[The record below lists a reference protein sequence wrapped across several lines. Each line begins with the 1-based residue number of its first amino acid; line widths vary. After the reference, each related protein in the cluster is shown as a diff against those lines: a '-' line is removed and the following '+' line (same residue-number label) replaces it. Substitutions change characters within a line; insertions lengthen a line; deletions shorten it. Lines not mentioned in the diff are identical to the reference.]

1 MFMVARMAIHSLK
14 ACFNLIKRL
23 NRPKVLSHIAVMD
36 PNNSDNDLDSLKNSL
51 SRNPITARVFLFS
64 LSVLFVVLLVAT
76 NSFFTSKY
84 LNDIKQEGEI
94 RLTQN
99 ERNIVSELQKNSVIP
114 QFLVRDQSIW
124 NALLSNN
131 FSSLPQMFSEFINE
145 ISIESITLMDRT
157 GQIVAV
163 AGKEN
168 LNVNSSNKIIFNTA
182 ISTNDTVMNIIEK
195 NENEFGFFYSRKIEN
210 DQRVLGVLSIEV
222 DLKKFETSW
231 KSARDRIFI
240 SNSEGKIVLA
250 TEPTWKGLS
259 DDLAWKNQNSKNI
272 IKRGYS
278 VAKGWVDSNESDQY
292 FNDSS
297 FVRFNKNIPILNW
310 KISSF
315 ENYSGVRERVNTIL
329 ALEILIFL
337 LLLVLS
343 LYSLNRKKI
352 LRLNLFEEETI
363 KLRELNKKLETEM
376 EQRKRV
382 EKNLLAVEQT
392 LEQHSKLAA
401 LGEMS
406 AAISHELN
414 QPLAAMKTYLAGAS
428 LLLKRN
434 RPQETVAALM
444 RIDGLI
450 HRMGEITKQ
459 LKSFARKNTESFV
472 PLNFN
477 DAILEAM
484 SIMEPQLK
492 QSGIKIDTNIP
503 SEPVLIVGDQQRL
516 EQVIINL
523 IRNAIDA
530 LDDTELPSITI
541 SLYKNNSVR
550 FSIRDNGKGINNLE
564 KLFEP
569 FQTSKDPGNGLGLG
583 LAISSNI
590 ISELGGSLSGENL
603 TPTGAEFTIKLPLFD
618 PSRVNVVEENQT
630 KMRETL

>member
-1 MFMVARMAIHSLK
+1 M
-14 ACFNLIKRL
+14 
-23 NRPKVLSHIAVMD
+23 SHIAVMD
-36 PNNSDNDLDSLKNSL
+36 PNNSDNDLDSLENSH
-51 SRNPITARVFLFS
+51 SRNPIRARVFLFS

-99 ERNIVSELQKNSVIP
+99 ERNIVNELQKNSVIP

-131 FSSLPQMFSEFINE
+131 FSSLPEMFFEFIDE
-145 ISIESITLMDRT
+145 ISIESITLVDRT

-168 LNVNSSNKIIFNTA
+168 LNENSSNKIIFNTA

-195 NENEFGFFYSRKIEN
+195 DENEFGFFYSRKIEN

-222 DLKKFETSW
+222 DLKKFENSW
-231 KSARDRIFI
+231 KSAGESIFI
-240 SNSEGKIVLA
+240 SNDEGKIVLA
-250 TEPTWKGLS
+250 TEPTWKGLRE
-259 DDLAWKNQNSKNI
+259 DLVWKNQNSKNI
-272 IKRGYS
+272 LKRGFS
-278 VAKGWVDSNESDQY
+278 VAKGWVDSTESDQY
-292 FNDSS
+292 FTDSS

-310 KISSF
+310 NMSSF
-315 ENYSGVRERVNTIL
+315 ENYASVRERVNTIL

-363 KLRELNKKLETEM
+363 KLRELNKKLKTEM

-434 RPQETVAALM
+434 RPHETIAALI

-492 QSGIKIDTNIP
+492 QSGIKLDTNIP

-530 LDDTELPSITI
+530 LDNTEFPSMTI
-541 SLYKNNSVR
+541 SLYKNNYVS
-550 FSIRDNGKGINNLE
+550 FSIRDNGKGITNLE
-564 KLFEP
+564 TLFEP
-569 FQTSKDPGNGLGLG
+569 FQTSKDPGKGLGLG

>member
-1 MFMVARMAIHSLK
+1 
-14 ACFNLIKRL
+14 
-23 NRPKVLSHIAVMD
+23 MD
-36 PNNSDNDLDSLKNSL
+36 PINSDNDLDSLENSL

-99 ERNIVSELQKNSVIP
+99 ERNIVNELQKNSVIP

-195 NENEFGFFYSRKIEN
+195 DENEFGFFYSRKIEN

-222 DLKKFETSW
+222 DLKKFENSW
-231 KSARDRIFI
+231 KSAGDRIFI
-240 SNSEGKIVLA
+240 SNGEGKIVLA

-259 DDLAWKNQNSKNI
+259 EDLAWKNQNSKNI

-550 FSIRDNGKGINNLE
+550 FSIRDNGKGINDLE

-569 FQTSKDPGNGLGLG
+569 FQTSKDPGKGLGLG

>member
-1 MFMVARMAIHSLK
+1 MAIHSLK

-36 PNNSDNDLDSLKNSL
+36 PINSDNDLDSLENSL

-222 DLKKFETSW
+222 DLKKFENSW
-231 KSARDRIFI
+231 KSAGERIFI
-240 SNSEGKIVLA
+240 SNGEGKIVLA
-250 TEPTWKGLS
+250 TEPTWKGLRE
-259 DDLAWKNQNSKNI
+259 DFAWKNQNSKNI

-569 FQTSKDPGNGLGLG
+569 FQTSKDPGKGLGLG

>member
-1 MFMVARMAIHSLK
+1 
-14 ACFNLIKRL
+14 
-23 NRPKVLSHIAVMD
+23 MD
-36 PNNSDNDLDSLKNSL
+36 PINSDNDLDSLENSL

-99 ERNIVSELQKNSVIP
+99 ERNIVNELQKNSVIP

-195 NENEFGFFYSRKIEN
+195 DENEFGFFYSRKIEN

-222 DLKKFETSW
+222 DLKKFENSW
-231 KSARDRIFI
+231 KSAGDRIFI
-240 SNSEGKIVLA
+240 SNGEGKIVLA

-310 KISSF
+310 KMSSF

-550 FSIRDNGKGINNLE
+550 FSIRDNGKGINDLE

-569 FQTSKDPGNGLGLG
+569 FQTSKDPGKGLGLG

>member
-1 MFMVARMAIHSLK
+1 MAIHSLK

-36 PNNSDNDLDSLKNSL
+36 PINSDNDLDSLENSL
-51 SRNPITARVFLFS
+51 SRNPIRARVFLFS

-99 ERNIVSELQKNSVIP
+99 ERNIVNELQKNSVIP

-131 FSSLPQMFSEFINE
+131 FSSLPQMFFEFIDE

-195 NENEFGFFYSRKIEN
+195 DENEFGFFYSRKIEN

-222 DLKKFETSW
+222 DLKKFENSW
-231 KSARDRIFI
+231 KSAGERIFI
-240 SNSEGKIVLA
+240 SNGEGKIVLA

-259 DDLAWKNQNSKNI
+259 EDLAWKNQNSKNI

-310 KISSF
+310 KMSSF

-434 RPQETVAALM
+434 RPHETIAALM

-550 FSIRDNGKGINNLE
+550 FSIRDNGKGINDLE

-569 FQTSKDPGNGLGLG
+569 FQTSKDPGKGLGLG

>member
-1 MFMVARMAIHSLK
+1 MAIHSLK

-36 PNNSDNDLDSLKNSL
+36 PINSDNDLDSLENSL
-51 SRNPITARVFLFS
+51 SRNPIKARVFLFS

-99 ERNIVSELQKNSVIP
+99 ERNIVNELQKNSVIP

-131 FSSLPQMFSEFINE
+131 FSSLPQMFFEFIDE

-168 LNVNSSNKIIFNTA
+168 LNINSSNKIIFNTA

-195 NENEFGFFYSRKIEN
+195 DENEFGFFYSRKIEN

-222 DLKKFETSW
+222 DLKKFENSW
-231 KSARDRIFI
+231 KSAGERIFI
-240 SNSEGKIVLA
+240 SNGEGKIVLA

-259 DDLAWKNQNSKNI
+259 EDLAWKNQNSKNI

-310 KISSF
+310 KMSSF

-550 FSIRDNGKGINNLE
+550 FSIRDNGKGINDLE

-569 FQTSKDPGNGLGLG
+569 FQTSKDPGKGLGLG

>member
-1 MFMVARMAIHSLK
+1 
-14 ACFNLIKRL
+14 
-23 NRPKVLSHIAVMD
+23 MD
-36 PNNSDNDLDSLKNSL
+36 PINSDNDLDSLENSL

-99 ERNIVSELQKNSVIP
+99 ERNIVNELQKNSVIP

-222 DLKKFETSW
+222 DLKKFENSW
-231 KSARDRIFI
+231 KSAGDRIFI
-240 SNSEGKIVLA
+240 SNGEGKIVLA

-569 FQTSKDPGNGLGLG
+569 FQTSKDPGKGLGLG

>member
-1 MFMVARMAIHSLK
+1 MAIHSLK

-36 PNNSDNDLDSLKNSL
+36 PINSDNDLDSLENSL

-99 ERNIVSELQKNSVIP
+99 ERNIVNELQKNSVIP

-195 NENEFGFFYSRKIEN
+195 DKNEFGFFYSRKIEN

-222 DLKKFETSW
+222 DLKKFENSW
-231 KSARDRIFI
+231 KSAGERIFI
-240 SNSEGKIVLA
+240 SNGEGKIVLA

-259 DDLAWKNQNSKNI
+259 EDLAWKNQSSKNI

-278 VAKGWVDSNESDQY
+278 VAKGWVDSTESDQY

-310 KISSF
+310 KMSSF

-382 EKNLLAVEQT
+382 EKNLLAVEQS

-569 FQTSKDPGNGLGLG
+569 FQTSKDPGKGLGLG

>member
-1 MFMVARMAIHSLK
+1 MAIHSLK

-36 PNNSDNDLDSLKNSL
+36 PINSDNDLDSLENSR
-51 SRNPITARVFLFS
+51 SRNPIRARVFLFS

-131 FSSLPQMFSEFINE
+131 FSSLPQMFFEFIDE

-195 NENEFGFFYSRKIEN
+195 DENEFGFFYSRKIEN

-222 DLKKFETSW
+222 DLKKFENSW
-231 KSARDRIFI
+231 KSAGERIFI
-240 SNSEGKIVLA
+240 SNGEGKIVLA

-259 DDLAWKNQNSKNI
+259 EDLAWKNQNSKNI

-310 KISSF
+310 KMSSF

-569 FQTSKDPGNGLGLG
+569 FQTSKDPGKGLGLG

>member
-1 MFMVARMAIHSLK
+1 MAIHSLK

-36 PNNSDNDLDSLKNSL
+36 PINSDNDLDSLENSL

-195 NENEFGFFYSRKIEN
+195 DKNEFGFFYSRKIEN
-210 DQRVLGVLSIEV
+210 DQRVLGVLAIEV
-222 DLKKFETSW
+222 DLNKFENSW
-231 KSARDRIFI
+231 KSAGERIFI
-240 SNSEGKIVLA
+240 SNGEGKIVLA

-310 KISSF
+310 KMSSF

-569 FQTSKDPGNGLGLG
+569 FQTSKDPGKGLGLG

>member
-1 MFMVARMAIHSLK
+1 MAIHSLK

-36 PNNSDNDLDSLKNSL
+36 PINSDNDLDSLENSL

-131 FSSLPQMFSEFINE
+131 FSSLPQMFFEFIDE

-222 DLKKFETSW
+222 DLKKFENSW
-231 KSARDRIFI
+231 KSAGDRIFI
-240 SNSEGKIVLA
+240 SNGEGKIVLA

-569 FQTSKDPGNGLGLG
+569 FQTSKDPGKGLGLG

>member
-1 MFMVARMAIHSLK
+1 MAIHSLK

-36 PNNSDNDLDSLKNSL
+36 PINSDNDLDSLENSL

-99 ERNIVSELQKNSVIP
+99 ERNIVNELQKNSVIP

-131 FSSLPQMFSEFINE
+131 FSSLPQMFFEFIDE

-222 DLKKFETSW
+222 DLEKFENSW
-231 KSARDRIFI
+231 KSAGERIFI
-240 SNSEGKIVLA
+240 SNGEGKIVLA

-259 DDLAWKNQNSKNI
+259 EDLAWKNQNSKNI
-272 IKRGYS
+272 IKRGYN

-569 FQTSKDPGNGLGLG
+569 FQTSKDPGKGLGLG

>member
-1 MFMVARMAIHSLK
+1 MAIHSLK

-36 PNNSDNDLDSLKNSL
+36 PINSDNDLDSLENSL

-94 RLTQN
+94 RLAKN
-99 ERNIVSELQKNSVIP
+99 ERNIVNELQKNSVIP

-222 DLKKFETSW
+222 DLKKFENSW
-231 KSARDRIFI
+231 KSAGDRIFI
-240 SNSEGKIVLA
+240 SNGEGKIVLA

-492 QSGIKIDTNIP
+492 QSRIKLDTNIP

-569 FQTSKDPGNGLGLG
+569 FQTSKDPGKGLGLG

>member
-1 MFMVARMAIHSLK
+1 
-14 ACFNLIKRL
+14 
-23 NRPKVLSHIAVMD
+23 MD
-36 PNNSDNDLDSLKNSL
+36 PVNSDNDLDSLENSR
-51 SRNPITARVFLFS
+51 SRNPIRARVFLLS
-64 LSVLFVVLLVAT
+64 LSVLFIVLLVTT

-99 ERNIVSELQKNSVIP
+99 ERNIVNELQKNSVVP
-114 QFLVRDQSIW
+114 QFLVRDQSIRK
-124 NALLSNN
+124 ALLSNE
-131 FSSLPQMFSEFINE
+131 FSSLPKIFFEFIDE
-145 ISIESITLMDRT
+145 ISIASITLLDKT
-157 GQIVAV
+157 GQIVAL
-163 AGKEN
+163 AGKES
-168 LNVNSSNKIIFNTA
+168 LNTNSSNNIIFNTA

-195 NENEFGFFYSRKIEN
+195 DANEFGFFYSRKIEN
-210 DQRVLGVLSIEV
+210 DLKVLGVLSIEV
-222 DLKKFETSW
+222 DLKKFENSW
-231 KSARDRIFI
+231 KSAGETIFI
-240 SNSEGKIVLA
+240 SNGEGKIVLA
-250 TEPTWKGLS
+250 TEPRWKGLS
-259 DDLAWKNQNSKNI
+259 TDIVWQNQTSKNI
-272 IKRGYS
+272 LKRGYS
-278 VAKGWVDSNESDQY
+278 VAKGLVDFKESNLY
-292 FNDSS
+292 LNDSS
-297 FVRFNKNIPILNW
+297 VVRFTKKIPILKW
-310 KISSF
+310 DMSSF
-315 ENYSGVRERVNTIL
+315 ENYSSVRERVNTIL

-343 LYSLNRKKI
+343 LYSLNRRKI

-376 EQRKRV
+376 EQRRRV

-444 RIDGLI
+444 RIDSLI

-477 DAILEAM
+477 DAILAAM
-484 SIMEPQLK
+484 SIMEPQLT
-492 QSGIKIDTNIP
+492 QSRIKIETNIP
-503 SEPVLIVGDQQRL
+503 SEPVLIIGDQQRL

-530 LDDTELPSITI
+530 LDNTDFPSITI
-541 SLYKNNSVR
+541 ALHKNNSVK
-550 FSIRDNGKGINNLE
+550 FSIRDNGKGINDLE
-564 KLFEP
+564 TLFEP
-569 FQTSKDPGNGLGLG
+569 FQTSKDPSKGLGLG

-590 ISELGGSLSGENL
+590 ISEFGGSLSGENI
-603 TPTGAEFTIKLPLFD
+603 TPRGAMFTIKLPLFD
-618 PSRVNVVEENQT
+618 PSRVNVVEDKQT
-630 KMRETL
+630 KMNEKL

>member
-1 MFMVARMAIHSLK
+1 
-14 ACFNLIKRL
+14 
-23 NRPKVLSHIAVMD
+23 MD
-36 PNNSDNDLDSLKNSL
+36 PINSDNDLDSLENSL

-222 DLKKFETSW
+222 DLKKFENSW
-231 KSARDRIFI
+231 KSAGDRIFI
-240 SNSEGKIVLA
+240 SNGEGKIVLA

-569 FQTSKDPGNGLGLG
+569 FQTSKDPGKGLGLG

>member
-1 MFMVARMAIHSLK
+1 MAIHSLK

-36 PNNSDNDLDSLKNSL
+36 PINSDNDLDSLENSR
-51 SRNPITARVFLFS
+51 SRNPIRARVFLFS

-131 FSSLPQMFSEFINE
+131 FSSLPQMFFEFIDE

-222 DLKKFETSW
+222 DLKKFENSW
-231 KSARDRIFI
+231 KSAGDRIFI
-240 SNSEGKIVLA
+240 SNGEGKIVLA

-530 LDDTELPSITI
+530 LDDTKLPSITI

-569 FQTSKDPGNGLGLG
+569 FQTSKDPGKGLGLG

>member
-1 MFMVARMAIHSLK
+1 
-14 ACFNLIKRL
+14 
-23 NRPKVLSHIAVMD
+23 MD
-36 PNNSDNDLDSLKNSL
+36 PINSDNDLDSLENSL

-99 ERNIVSELQKNSVIP
+99 ERNIVNELQKNSVIP

-195 NENEFGFFYSRKIEN
+195 DENEFGFFYSRKIEN

-222 DLKKFETSW
+222 DLKKFENSW
-231 KSARDRIFI
+231 KSAGERIFI
-240 SNSEGKIVLA
+240 SNGEGKIVLA

-310 KISSF
+310 KMSSF

-550 FSIRDNGKGINNLE
+550 FSIRDNGKGINDLE

-569 FQTSKDPGNGLGLG
+569 FQTSKDPGKGLGLG

>member
-1 MFMVARMAIHSLK
+1 
-14 ACFNLIKRL
+14 
-23 NRPKVLSHIAVMD
+23 MD
-36 PNNSDNDLDSLKNSL
+36 PINSDNDLDSLENSL

-84 LNDIKQEGEI
+84 SNDIKQEGEI

-99 ERNIVSELQKNSVIP
+99 ERNIVNELQKNSVIP

-222 DLKKFETSW
+222 DLKKFENSW
-231 KSARDRIFI
+231 KSAGERIFI
-240 SNSEGKIVLA
+240 SNGEGKIVLA

-259 DDLAWKNQNSKNI
+259 EDLAWKNQNSKNI

-310 KISSF
+310 KMSSF

-550 FSIRDNGKGINNLE
+550 FSIRDNGKGINDLE

-569 FQTSKDPGNGLGLG
+569 FQTSKDPGKGLGLG

>member
-1 MFMVARMAIHSLK
+1 MAIHSLK

-36 PNNSDNDLDSLKNSL
+36 PINSDNDLDSLENSL

-94 RLTQN
+94 RLAQN
-99 ERNIVSELQKNSVIP
+99 ERNIVNELQKNSVIP

-222 DLKKFETSW
+222 DLKKFENSW
-231 KSARDRIFI
+231 KSAGERIFI
-240 SNSEGKIVLA
+240 SNGEGKIVLA

-259 DDLAWKNQNSKNI
+259 EDLAWKNQNSKNI
-272 IKRGYS
+272 LKRGFS

-550 FSIRDNGKGINNLE
+550 FSIRDNGKGINDLE

-569 FQTSKDPGNGLGLG
+569 FQTSKDPGKGLGLG

>member
-1 MFMVARMAIHSLK
+1 MAIHSLK

-36 PNNSDNDLDSLKNSL
+36 PINSDNDLDSLENSL

-99 ERNIVSELQKNSVIP
+99 ERNIVNELQKNSVIP

-131 FSSLPQMFSEFINE
+131 FSSLPQMFFEFIDE

-195 NENEFGFFYSRKIEN
+195 DENEFGFFYSRKIEN

-222 DLKKFETSW
+222 DLKKFENSW
-231 KSARDRIFI
+231 KSAGERIFI
-240 SNSEGKIVLA
+240 SNGEGKIVLA

-259 DDLAWKNQNSKNI
+259 QDLAWKNQNSKNI

-310 KISSF
+310 KMSSF

-550 FSIRDNGKGINNLE
+550 FSIRDNGKGINDLE

-569 FQTSKDPGNGLGLG
+569 FQTSKDPGKGLGLG

>member
-1 MFMVARMAIHSLK
+1 MAIHSLK

-36 PNNSDNDLDSLKNSL
+36 PINSDNDLDSLENSL

-131 FSSLPQMFSEFINE
+131 FSSLPQMFFEFIDE

-222 DLKKFETSW
+222 DLKKFENSW
-231 KSARDRIFI
+231 KSAGDRIFI
-240 SNSEGKIVLA
+240 SNGEGKIVLA

-259 DDLAWKNQNSKNI
+259 EDLAWKNQNSKNI

-569 FQTSKDPGNGLGLG
+569 FQTSKDPGKGLGLG

>member
-1 MFMVARMAIHSLK
+1 
-14 ACFNLIKRL
+14 
-23 NRPKVLSHIAVMD
+23 MD
-36 PNNSDNDLDSLKNSL
+36 PVNSDNDLDSLENSL
-51 SRNPITARVFLFS
+51 SRNPIKARVFLFS

-84 LNDIKQEGEI
+84 SNDIKQEGEI

-131 FSSLPQMFSEFINE
+131 FSSLPQMFFEFIDE

-222 DLKKFETSW
+222 DLKKFENSW
-231 KSARDRIFI
+231 KSAGERIFI
-240 SNSEGKIVLA
+240 SNGEGKIVLA

-278 VAKGWVDSNESDQY
+278 VAKGWVNSNESDQY

-310 KISSF
+310 KMSSF

-569 FQTSKDPGNGLGLG
+569 FQTSKDPGKGLGLG

>member
-1 MFMVARMAIHSLK
+1 
-14 ACFNLIKRL
+14 
-23 NRPKVLSHIAVMD
+23 MD
-36 PNNSDNDLDSLKNSL
+36 PINSDNDLDSLENSL

-84 LNDIKQEGEI
+84 LNDIKREGEI
-94 RLTQN
+94 RLKQN

-195 NENEFGFFYSRKIEN
+195 DENEFGFFYSRKIEN

-222 DLKKFETSW
+222 DLKKFENSW
-231 KSARDRIFI
+231 KSAGEHIFI
-240 SNSEGKIVLA
+240 SNGEGKIVLA

-259 DDLAWKNQNSKNI
+259 EDLAWKNQNSKNI

-550 FSIRDNGKGINNLE
+550 FSIRDNGKGINDLE

-569 FQTSKDPGNGLGLG
+569 FQTSKDPGKGLGLG

>member
-1 MFMVARMAIHSLK
+1 MAIHSLK

-36 PNNSDNDLDSLKNSL
+36 PINSDNDLDSLENSL
-51 SRNPITARVFLFS
+51 SRNPIRARVFLFS

-99 ERNIVSELQKNSVIP
+99 ERNIVNELQKNSVIP

-131 FSSLPQMFSEFINE
+131 FSSLPQMFFEFIDE

-195 NENEFGFFYSRKIEN
+195 DENEFGFFYSRKIEN

-222 DLKKFETSW
+222 DLKKFENSW
-231 KSARDRIFI
+231 KSAGDRIFI
-240 SNSEGKIVLA
+240 SNGEGKIVLA

-259 DDLAWKNQNSKNI
+259 EDLAWKNQNSKNI

-310 KISSF
+310 KMSSF

-550 FSIRDNGKGINNLE
+550 FSIRDNGKGINDLE

-569 FQTSKDPGNGLGLG
+569 FQTSKDPGKGLGLG

>member
-1 MFMVARMAIHSLK
+1 MAIHSLK
-14 ACFNLIKRL
+14 ACFNLIKLL

-36 PNNSDNDLDSLKNSL
+36 PINSDNDLDSLENSL

-131 FSSLPQMFSEFINE
+131 FSSLPQMFSEFTDE

-222 DLKKFETSW
+222 DLKKFENSW
-231 KSARDRIFI
+231 KSAGERIFI
-240 SNSEGKIVLA
+240 SNGEGKIVLA

-310 KISSF
+310 KMSSF

-569 FQTSKDPGNGLGLG
+569 FQTSKDPGKGLGLG

>member
-1 MFMVARMAIHSLK
+1 MAIHSLK

-36 PNNSDNDLDSLKNSL
+36 PINSDNDLDSLENSL

-99 ERNIVSELQKNSVIP
+99 ERNIVNELQKNSVIP

-131 FSSLPQMFSEFINE
+131 FSSLPQMFSEFIDE

-195 NENEFGFFYSRKIEN
+195 DENEFGFFYSRKIEN

-222 DLKKFETSW
+222 DLKKFENSW
-231 KSARDRIFI
+231 KSAGERIFI
-240 SNSEGKIVLA
+240 SNGEGKIVLA
-250 TEPTWKGLS
+250 TEPTWKGLGE
-259 DDLAWKNQNSKNI
+259 DLAWKNQNSKNI

-278 VAKGWVDSNESDQY
+278 VAKGWVDFNESDQY
-292 FNDSS
+292 FNNSS

-530 LDDTELPSITI
+530 LDDTELPSITKKKK
-541 SLYKNNSVR
+541 KNNSVR
-550 FSIRDNGKGINNLE
+550 FSIRDNGKGINDLE

-569 FQTSKDPGNGLGLG
+569 FQTSKDPGKGLGLG

>member
-1 MFMVARMAIHSLK
+1 
-14 ACFNLIKRL
+14 
-23 NRPKVLSHIAVMD
+23 MD
-36 PNNSDNDLDSLKNSL
+36 PINSDNDLDSLENSL

-222 DLKKFETSW
+222 DLKKFENSW
-231 KSARDRIFI
+231 KSAGERIFI
-240 SNSEGKIVLA
+240 SNGEGKIVLA

-550 FSIRDNGKGINNLE
+550 FSIRDNGKGINDLE

-569 FQTSKDPGNGLGLG
+569 FQTSKDPGKGLGLG

>member
-1 MFMVARMAIHSLK
+1 
-14 ACFNLIKRL
+14 
-23 NRPKVLSHIAVMD
+23 MD
-36 PNNSDNDLDSLKNSL
+36 PINSDNDLDSLENSL

-99 ERNIVSELQKNSVIP
+99 ERNIVNELQKNSVIP

-131 FSSLPQMFSEFINE
+131 FSSLPQMFSEFIDE

-195 NENEFGFFYSRKIEN
+195 DENEFGFFYSRKIEN

-222 DLKKFETSW
+222 DLKKFENSW
-231 KSARDRIFI
+231 KSAGERIFI
-240 SNSEGKIVLA
+240 SNGEGKIVLA

-259 DDLAWKNQNSKNI
+259 EDLAWKNQNSKNI

-550 FSIRDNGKGINNLE
+550 FSIRDNGKGINDLE

-569 FQTSKDPGNGLGLG
+569 FQTSKDPGKGLGLG

>member
-1 MFMVARMAIHSLK
+1 
-14 ACFNLIKRL
+14 
-23 NRPKVLSHIAVMD
+23 MD
-36 PNNSDNDLDSLKNSL
+36 PINSDNDLDSLENSL
-51 SRNPITARVFLFS
+51 SRNPIRARVFLFS

-99 ERNIVSELQKNSVIP
+99 ERNIVNELQKNSVIP

-131 FSSLPQMFSEFINE
+131 FSSLPQMFFEFIDE

-195 NENEFGFFYSRKIEN
+195 DENEFGFFYSRKIEN

-222 DLKKFETSW
+222 DLKKFENSW
-231 KSARDRIFI
+231 KSAGERIFI
-240 SNSEGKIVLA
+240 SNGEGKIVLA

-259 DDLAWKNQNSKNI
+259 EDLAWKNQNSKNI

-310 KISSF
+310 KMSSF

-550 FSIRDNGKGINNLE
+550 FSIRDNGKGINDLE

-569 FQTSKDPGNGLGLG
+569 FQTSKDPGKGLGLG